1 MAITGECYMSC
12 FRGQVGVGDGEL
24 SQNRIAPGGPRLIE
38 QCTAACQANPGRA
51 LTQRPIVRM
60 HFGTRYYRASVGL
73 AAVFLATEAT
83 AETTVNEVVLVDF

>member
-1 MAITGECYMSC
+1 MAITGEC
-12 FRGQVGVGDGEL
+12 FVPWFDGLVGVGGREF
-24 SQNRIAPGGPRLIE
+24 SQNRSAPGSPRLIE